1 MATVHELYTAYR
13 ALFLDIQDFDYEKP
27 REPTWLWSAGDFEED
42 WDPEETNALWDE
54 FWRRKD
60 LWKQTYA
67 RKAAE
72 TNRAYRA
79 WKAAEAEEQAWE
91 QFREMFA

>member
-1 MATVHELYTAYR
+1 MATVDELYTAYR
-13 ALFLDIQDFDYEKP
+13 ALFLDLQDFDYEKP

-54 FWRRKD
+54 FWRRRD
-60 LWKQTYA
+60 VWKQTH
-67 RKAAE
+67 AE
-72 TNRAYRA
+72 KHRATFQAYHA

-91 QFREMFA
+91 QFRVVFA